1 MSVCNVTTSVFFG
14 FDYHTRRVSEEAKG
28 QYQRMHPKIIKNR
41 NKMQKLISQIQ
52 FCFYVR
58 FVYFAFKRVKEYG
71 LAALLLFIGYMYV
84 FCVKESTA
92 KSLANKSSRQTLCV
106 WKFFIMF
113 LFILYA
119 KDGDDAADATATVLA
134 RRTR

>member
-1 MSVCNVTTSVFFG
+1 
-14 FDYHTRRVSEEAKG
+14 
-28 QYQRMHPKIIKNR
+28 
-41 NKMQKLISQIQ
+41 MQKLISQIQ

-113 LFILYA
+113 LFFLYA
-119 KDGDDAADATATVLA
+119 KDGDDAAGDAATVLA